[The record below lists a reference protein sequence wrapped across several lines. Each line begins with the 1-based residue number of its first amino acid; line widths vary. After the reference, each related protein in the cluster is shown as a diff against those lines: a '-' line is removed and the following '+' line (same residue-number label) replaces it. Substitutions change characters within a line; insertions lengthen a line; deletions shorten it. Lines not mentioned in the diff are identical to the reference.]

1 MERVFNGEV
10 KDMIPLQNIN
20 FRIQIP
26 TISKLDTYA
35 KEQYESRSTIIRR
48 AIKQYLDEHF
58 LDYEKELH
66 IIEENKEL

>member
-1 MERVFNGEV
+1 MKHT
-10 KDMIPLQNIN
+10 KDTQIIN
-20 FRIQIP
+20 VRMSKQ
-26 TISKLDTYA
+26 TLAKLDTYA

>member
-1 MERVFNGEV
+1 M
-10 KDMIPLQNIN
+10 KHTKTTQIIN
-20 FRIQIP
+20 VRMSKQ
-26 TISKLDTYA
+26 TLSKLDTYA

-66 IIEENKEL
+66 IIEGNKEK

>member
-1 MERVFNGEV
+1 M
-10 KDMIPLQNIN
+10 KHTKTTQIIN
-20 FRIQIP
+20 VRMSKQ
-26 TISKLDTYA
+26 TLSKLDTYA

-66 IIEENKEL
+66 VIEGNKEK